1 MGATAELRGSVRQS
15 CPFRAVK
22 LTLRVRGPLNGRDCR
37 TEGLSSTVL
46 PIQGRRTDTFGIT
59 RTLEWLA
66 TADSEGLSSTVLPI
80 QGRQTDTSGPRTLE
94 WARLPN

>member
-46 PIQGRRTDTFGIT
+46 PIQAVKLTPLGHDSRSES
-59 RTLEWLA
+59 LKPWVA
-66 TADSEGLSSTVLPI
+66 TADC
-80 QGRQTDTSGPRTLE
+80 
-94 WARLPN
+94 